1 MANSTEEDVPFV
13 FDIKKMLQK
22 TGALDNQEN
31 YINTVL
37 EHKKPCSSQTQDS
50 SVRFTKRLTLDFEFD
65 TDIKSSAIT
74 ESSELLHSYFEDKVV
89 FKHMY
94 QIINDG
100 DSPSNEKTPF
110 FLYIPDVVRPPKIMY
125 DDERVVCNL
134 NSQRTA
140 DLTPDAKTK
149 VPLEISC
156 ESDKCRYDCNVMPGL
171 VKDFPVEIT
180 VVMTLNP
187 EQNAFEL
194 FKRENFEIVTKLK
207 IDDEVIT
214 SKSKFEKNEV
224 GKLEAILEWWPI
236 ILGGAIAA
244 AVCGACIYGIVKS
257 GLFERAR
264 IFHDVDDVEVTQK
277 LNDDTNA
284 GDHDP

>member
-1 MANSTEEDVPFV
+1 MGNSTKEDIPFV
-13 FDIKKMLQK
+13 FDVKKMLTK
-22 TGALDNQEN
+22 AGALDKQEN
-31 YINTVL
+31 YIEVDL
-37 EHKKPCSSQTQDS
+37 EHIKPCSSQTQDS
-50 SVRFTKRLTLDFEFD
+50 SVRFTKRLSLDFEFD
-65 TDIKSSAIT
+65 IDIKSSTIT
-74 ESSELLHSYFEDKVV
+74 ESSQLLHSYFEDKVI
-89 FKHMY
+89 FKHSY

-100 DSPSNEKTPF
+100 DSPSNENTPF

-134 NSQRTA
+134 DLQRTG
-140 DLTPDAKTK
+140 DLNPDAKTK
-149 VPLEISC
+149 APLEISC
-156 ESDKCRYDCNVMPGL
+156 DSNKCRYDCNVMPGL
-171 VKDFPVEIT
+171 VKDFPIDIT
-180 VVMTLNP
+180 IVMTLTP

-194 FKRENFEIVTKLK
+194 FKRENFEIMTKLK

-224 GKLEAILEWWPI
+224 GKLEAILQWWPI
-236 ILGGAIAA
+236 ILGVAIAA

-284 GDHDP
+284 GVHEP